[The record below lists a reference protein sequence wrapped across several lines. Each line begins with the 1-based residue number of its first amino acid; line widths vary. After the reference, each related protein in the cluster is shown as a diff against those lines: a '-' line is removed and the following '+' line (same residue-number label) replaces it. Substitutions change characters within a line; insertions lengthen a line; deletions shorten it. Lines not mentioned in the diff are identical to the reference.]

1 MKIVRKAYK
10 YRFYPTEGQIKQLSH
25 SFGCSR
31 FVYNYFLKLRTD
43 SYYEKQEKINYH
55 KTSALLT
62 ELKASENFSWLKEVS
77 SVSLQ
82 QSLRDLEKAF
92 TNFFSR
98 RAKYPNFKKKNSKQ
112 SVRYTRSGFSIDNG
126 IVTIAKN
133 KEPLKI
139 RWSRTFNGTP
149 SSITVSKDS
158 SNRYFVSF
166 SLEEEINEFPRVN
179 KNIGVDVGIKD
190 ICVTSDGFKSGS
202 PKFLRRYEEQ
212 LALRQRELSR
222 KKKGSNNRYKARI
235 KLAKLHTKIADSR
248 NDFNHKITTRL
259 IRENQAIAVESL
271 NIKGM
276 MKNHCLAKSI
286 ADSSWSDFF
295 RKLKYKAEWHNRDI
309 LEVDRWFPSSKRCSQ
324 CGYINGKLALHE
336 RRWTCSSCNTIL
348 DRDVNA
354 AKNILT
360 VGLTG
365 LAFGE
370 NVRLKTELSVA
381 SNSQ

>member
-1 MKIVRKAYK
+1 MKIVNKAYK
-10 YRFYPTEGQIKQLSH
+10 YRFYPTEEQIKQLSH

-43 SYYEKQEKINYH
+43 TYYEKQEKINYH
-55 KTSALLT
+55 KTCSLLT
-62 ELKASENFSWLKEVS
+62 KLKASESLCWLKEAS

-82 QSLRDLEKAF
+82 QSLRDLDRAF
-92 TNFFSR
+92 TNFFSK

-112 SVRYTRSGFSIDNG
+112 SVRYARSGFSIDNG

-139 RWSRTFNGTP
+139 RWSRTFSGIP
-149 SSITVSKDS
+149 SSVTVSKNCD
-158 SNRYFVSF
+158 NKYFISF
-166 SLEEEINEFPRVN
+166 CVEEEINEFPKAN

-202 PKFLRRYEEQ
+202 PKFLRRYENQ
-212 LALRQRELSR
+212 IVLRQRELFR
-222 KKKGSNNRYKARI
+222 KKKGSSNRNKARI

-248 NDFNHKITTRL
+248 NDFNHKLTTRL

-286 ADSSWSDFF
+286 ADSSWYDFF
-295 RKLKYKAEWHNRDI
+295 RKLTYKAEWHARDI
-309 LEVDRWFPSSKRCSQ
+309 LEIDRWFPSSKRCSQ
-324 CGYINGKLALHE
+324 CGYINEKLALQE
-336 RRWTCSSCNTIL
+336 RRWVCPSCNTTL

-370 NVRLKTELSVA
+370 NVKLTT
-381 SNSQ
+381 